1 MIDALIPDNET
12 ERLASVK
19 SMQLLSTPAEEAFD
33 RITRITQR
41 IFKTPTV
48 FISIF
53 ADTYMEL
60 KSKIGVEAERMPRHG
75 SMCNHV
81 VYSGEMILIEDARK
95 DARFANNDVRKEMDI
110 RFYAGRP
117 LRNSDG
123 FIVGTL
129 CVCDHRSRKI
139 TDEER
144 ETIDAIGH
152 WVESV
157 FEARGLSKAMESL
170 LAELDEV
177 RRDSMMDSLLHIWN
191 RGAIMDILK
200 READQAH
207 RQKTSVAVMMADMDH
222 FKKINDTYGHHIG
235 DAALSAAVK
244 ALRHELRSYDSVG
257 RYGGEEFL
265 IVLPNI
271 SRDDACMLADR
282 LRGAVETFI
291 ADIEGHLVNCTI
303 SMGVSTADFSLGRQD
318 VEQKVIDAD
327 QALLRAKTNGRN
339 RVEVAG

>member
-1 MIDALIPDNET
+1 MIDTLIPDNEA

-19 SMQLLSTPAEEAFD
+19 GMQLLSTPAEETFD

-53 ADTYMEL
+53 ADTYVEL
-60 KSKIGVEAERMPRHG
+60 KSKIGIETERMPRHG

-81 VYSGEMILIEDARK
+81 VYSGETILIEDARK
-95 DARFANNDVRKEMDI
+95 DARFKDNEACKELNI

-129 CVCDHRSRKI
+129 CVSDHRSRKI
-139 TDEER
+139 TEEER

-157 FEARGLSKAMESL
+157 FEARGLSKAMENL
-170 LAELDEV
+170 LTELDEV

-207 RQKTSVAVMMADMDH
+207 RQKTCVAVMMADMDH
-222 FKKINDTYGHHIG
+222 FKQINDTYGHHIG

-265 IVLPNI
+265 IILPDI

-291 ADIEGHLVNCTI
+291 ADIEGHLVNCTVSI
-303 SMGVSTADFSLGRQD
+303 GVSTADFRLGRQD

-339 RVEVAG
+339 RIEVAS

>member
-1 MIDALIPDNET
+1 MIDALIPDNEA
-12 ERLASVK
+12 EQLASVK
-19 SMQLLSTPAEEAFD
+19 NMQLLSTPAEEAFD
-33 RITRITQR
+33 RIARITQR
-41 IFKTPTV
+41 IFKTPVV
-48 FISIF
+48 FISIV
-53 ADTYMEL
+53 ADIYKEF
-60 KSKIGVEAERMPRHG
+60 KSKIGVDAKRMLRHG
-75 SMCNHV
+75 SVCNHV
-81 VYSGEMILIEDARK
+81 VYSGEMILIEDTK
-95 DARFANNDVRKEMDI
+95 EDARFTNNDVCKEMNI

-129 CVCDHRSRKI
+129 CVCDHKPRKI

-144 ETIDAIGH
+144 ETMDAISH

-157 FEARGLSKAMESL
+157 FEARGLSKAMENL

-191 RGAIMDILK
+191 RGAITDILK

-222 FKKINDTYGHHIG
+222 FKKINGTYGHHIG
-235 DAALSAAVK
+235 DAALIAAVK

-265 IVLPNI
+265 IVLPDI
-271 SRDDACMLADR
+271 SQGDAYTL
-282 LRGAVETFI
+282 
-291 ADIEGHLVNCTI
+291 
-303 SMGVSTADFSLGRQD
+303 ADFSLGRQD
-318 VEQKVIDAD
+318 VEQKVDWRGSSFA
-327 QALLRAKTNGRN
+327 QG
-339 RVEVAG
+339 